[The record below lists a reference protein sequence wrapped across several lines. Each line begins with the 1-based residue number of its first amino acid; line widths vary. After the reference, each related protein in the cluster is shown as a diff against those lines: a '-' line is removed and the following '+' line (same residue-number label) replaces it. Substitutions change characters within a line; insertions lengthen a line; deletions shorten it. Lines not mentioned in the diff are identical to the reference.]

1 MEEIK
6 KLIIEK
12 IADLQPYV
20 DFDEETKLLQ
30 EDILDS
36 VSVLVLV
43 QDLEEEYDITIEA
56 EEITGSNFESVNS
69 IAELVFN
76 KNK

>member
-30 EDILDS
+30 EDVLDS

-56 EEITGSNFESVNS
+56 EEITGSNFESVTS

-76 KNK
+76 KKK